1 MALLVLRPFYAE
13 VIIGACVYKK
23 RTITEEVLVKEND
36 RPVQV
41 TTMPFQNDEG
51 EWLVAEVNTDISK
64 RKEAEEEKTKTMAET
79 ERMNKLMMG
88 REKRVIEMKREVNAL
103 LGELGREPQYQSVLK
118 DEAVVSSDKT
128 E

>member
-1 MALLVLRPFYAE
+1 
-13 VIIGACVYKK
+13 
-23 RTITEEVLVKEND
+23 
-36 RPVQV
+36 
-41 TTMPFQNDEG
+41 MPFQNDEG

>member
-1 MALLVLRPFYAE
+1 MLVLRPFYAE